1 MMNKKVVNTNYAGTK
16 GKRIDFARFVEIA
29 KETIKDY
36 LPVEYK
42 NAIVDVQPCNKLNE
56 NYLGMTVKTQKNA
69 VLPMLN
75 LNMFYDAL
83 QHFHYDLEK
92 IMKKMAEVVQIPQME
107 VDMDLFRDYEKAKK
121 RLFIRVTDADRNQEV
136 LSNVPYTQVE
146 NLAITYH
153 IFLDFGDHREDDIA
167 SALVTNEMM
176 RGFNISK
183 DQLHLDALENSPKL
197 LPSKVEPVVYQH
209 VILPLII
216 VTNERMVNGASAIF
230 YSGLMD
236 QIGELLKGDYYILPS
251 SIHEMLACRD
261 DVEMTIDELKCM
273 VTEINIDEVRPEER
287 LADEVY
293 HYDTKCRVFEKASDY
308 KSRISKLD
316 LFS

>member
-1 MMNKKVVNTNYAGTK
+1 
-16 GKRIDFARFVEIA
+16 
-29 KETIKDY
+29 
-36 LPVEYK
+36 
-42 NAIVDVQPCNKLNE
+42 
-56 NYLGMTVKTQKNA
+56 
-69 VLPMLN
+69 
-75 LNMFYDAL
+75 
-83 QHFHYDLEK
+83 
-92 IMKKMAEVVQIPQME
+92 
-107 VDMDLFRDYEKAKK
+107 
-121 RLFIRVTDADRNQEV
+121 
-136 LSNVPYTQVE
+136 
-146 NLAITYH
+146 
-153 IFLDFGDHREDDIA
+153 
-167 SALVTNEMM
+167 
-176 RGFNISK
+176 
-183 DQLHLDALENSPKL
+183 
-197 LPSKVEPVVYQH
+197 
-209 VILPLII
+209 
-216 VTNERMVNGASAIF
+216 MVNGASAIF